1 MTSFLNGD
9 VKHTRRALNGLLR
22 WFDLVLVLQTDNTVP
37 YDRLAKRGYED
48 QKIQENVTCEIMH
61 VIVEEARESYKEE
74 IIKVL
79 KSDCVEEMESNI
91 DNLCEWIAQNT
102 KR

>member
-1 MTSFLNGD
+1 M
-9 VKHTRRALNGLLR
+9 
-22 WFDLVLVLQTDNTVP
+22 LVLQTDNTVL